1 VGQSIVD
8 VHTHAPRY
16 RTRDAV
22 PDLPVNAKWRPD
34 KAMPT
39 GYTWDEYLAVMAPV
53 DRAICFNIAAD
64 PRPTMAGMSP
74 AHRAPAR
81 QINDETAAFVRAYPE
96 KFIGFL
102 ALHPHDADVLE
113 EIERATQDLGL
124 RGIKLGPNYQN
135 FDPLGDEAF
144 RVYRR
149 AQELRLP
156 VLFHQGTSP
165 ERFADLDFAHPRHMD
180 RVATAFP
187 DLTIIMAH
195 IGHPWQIDCLAVVRK
210 HPHVWADV
218 SANFYRP
225 WSHYN
230 ALRAATEWGV
240 LDKLLFAS
248 DFPAAT
254 PQETMDGMRRV
265 NAILDGTAL
274 PRVPEEKIEEII
286 NRDSLALLG
295 LSDG

>member
-1 VGQSIVD
+1 MLQ
-8 VHTHAPRY
+8 Y
-16 RTRDAV
+16 RGRSPPECAGLDA
-22 PDLPVNAKWRPD
+22 
-34 KAMPT
+34 
-39 GYTWDEYLAVMAPV
+39 
-53 DRAICFNIAAD
+53 
-64 PRPTMAGMSP
+64 

-102 ALHPHDADVLE
+102 TLHPHDTDVLE

-124 RGIKLGPNYQN
+124 RGIKLGPTIRS

-144 RVYRR
+144 RLYRR
-149 AQELRLP
+149 AEELHLP

-165 ERFADLDFAHPRHMD
+165 EQFADLDFAHPRHMD

-195 IGHPWQIDCLAVVRK
+195 MGHPWQIDCFTVVRK
-210 HPHVWADV
+210 HPNVWADI

-225 WSHYN
+225 WSQYN

-240 LDKLLFAS
+240 LDKLLFGS

-254 PQETMDGMRRV
+254 PQETMDGTRRV
-265 NAILDGTAL
+265 NSVIKGTGL
-274 PRVPEEKIEEII
+274 PPVPEDKIEEMIY
-286 NRDSLALLG
+286 RDSLALLG
-295 LSDG
+295 LKD

>member
-1 VGQSIVD
+1 MIVD
-8 VHTHAPRY
+8 IHTHTPRY
-16 RTRDAV
+16 RTRAEV

-39 GYTWDEYLAVMAPV
+39 GYTWDDYLKVMEPV
-53 DRAICFNIAAD
+53 DRAICFNIAGD
-64 PRPTMAGMSP
+64 PRPNVPGLPA

-81 QINDETAAFVRAYPE
+81 QVNDETAAFVRAYPE

-102 ALHPHDADVLE
+102 TLHPHDTDVLE

-135 FDPLGDEAF
+135 FDPVGEEAF

-149 AQELRLP
+149 AEELHLP

-195 IGHPWQIDCLAVVRK
+195 MGHPWQIDCFAVIRK
-210 HPHVWADV
+210 HPNVWADI

-225 WSHYN
+225 WSQYN

-240 LDKLLFAS
+240 LDKLLFGS

-254 PQETMDGMRRV
+254 PQETIDGTRRV
-265 NAILDGTAL
+265 NSVIIGTGL
-274 PRVPEEKIEEII
+274 PPVPEDKIEEMIH
-286 NRDSLALLG
+286 RDSLTPLG
-295 LSDG
+295 LRTED